1 MSAPIVTPHVSWL
14 KRVGQVIGKV
24 LGIVGHTAAPIAH
37 IAAGVAGAL
46 MPQFAPEIAFADG
59 LVTKIAK
66 QALVTEAL
74 AAAAAGATSGPEKL
88 AAVIANIGPEL
99 DAWVA
104 SAFPGSAQVSA
115 VAKAGLVNAVVAIM
129 NELKA
134 PDAAVAP

>member
-1 MSAPIVTPHVSWL
+1 MSAPIVTPHISWL

-24 LGIVGHTAAPIAH
+24 LGIIGHQAAPIAH

-46 MPQFAPEIAFADG
+46 LPQFSPEITFADG

-74 AAAAAGATSGPEKL
+74 AAAAATATSGPDKL
-88 AAVIANIGPEL
+88 GAVVDNIGPEL

-104 SAFPGSAQVSA
+104 SAFPGAAQVSA
-115 VAKAGLVNAVVAIM
+115 VAKAGLVNAVVAIL

-134 PDAAVAP
+134 PENPVQP